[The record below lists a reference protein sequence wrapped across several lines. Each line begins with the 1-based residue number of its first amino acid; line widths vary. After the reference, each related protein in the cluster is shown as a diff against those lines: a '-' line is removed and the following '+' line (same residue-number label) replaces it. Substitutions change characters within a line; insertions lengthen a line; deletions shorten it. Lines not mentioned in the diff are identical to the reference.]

1 MKVMAN
7 LLYGTCK
14 PRVMDIKIGQRTFQ
28 EDEVSNQKTRMDLLK
43 KMMDVSR
50 PTCRASILFLKFCL
64 CYWCLP

>member
-1 MKVMAN
+1 MSILTKIVLKVMAN
-7 LLYGTCK
+7 LLYGTHQ

-50 PTCRASILFLKFCL
+50 QASCK
-64 CYWCLP
+64 